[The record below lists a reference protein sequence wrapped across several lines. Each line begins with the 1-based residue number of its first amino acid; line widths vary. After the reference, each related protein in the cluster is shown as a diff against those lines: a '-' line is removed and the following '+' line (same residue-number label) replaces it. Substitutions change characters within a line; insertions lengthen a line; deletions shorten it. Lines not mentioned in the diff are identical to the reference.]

1 VGEVVVE
8 EKAPGARRRSIYLQ
22 QRRSQTLS
30 MLKVFDAPSIAFI
43 CSARSPST
51 IPLQSLSQLN
61 SEFALARAKGMATRV
76 AAEAGGDEGARIRH
90 AFLLAAGRDP
100 SDKEL
105 AAAMRFL
112 KDHPDRSPSSDGTAG
127 RPLSDFCQMLL
138 ASNVFLYV
146 E

>member
-1 VGEVVVE
+1 
-8 EKAPGARRRSIYLQ
+8 
-22 QRRSQTLS
+22 
-30 MLKVFDAPSIAFI
+30 M
-43 CSARSPST
+43 
-51 IPLQSLSQLN
+51 QSLSQLN
-61 SEFALARAKGMATRV
+61 SEFALARAKGMAARV
-76 AAEAGGDEGARIRH
+76 AAEAGADEGAGIRH

-112 KDHPDRSPSSDGTAG
+112 KEHPDRSSSPG

-138 ASNVFLYV
+138 ASNAFLYV